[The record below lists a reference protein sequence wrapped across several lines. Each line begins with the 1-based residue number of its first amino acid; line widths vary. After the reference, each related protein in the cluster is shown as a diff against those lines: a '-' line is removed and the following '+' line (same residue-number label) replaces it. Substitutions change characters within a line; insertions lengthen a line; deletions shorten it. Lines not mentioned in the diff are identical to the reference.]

1 MNFPETIFLEEKV
14 KLPQKVGGTKFKTKP
29 GDGRRKMSS
38 PCDGGRDED
47 QGLQSSEQ
55 HFLGGENYQWPNSWK
70 THLFKNF
77 LNLAQILSRAGRDGP
92 GSHTDRA
99 RHSCSGWSSSSLS
112 LQYID
117 CHYRH
122 HWSASSSSLVVII
135 VIINRHH
142 PHVVLR
148 TQLHGCKKSQ
158 FIMLIKN
165 LSFSSTP
172 PHLHGSFPC
181 RLT

>member
-1 MNFPETIFLEEKV
+1 MWNARWQSVWGTKWCWILRYLVNFPETIFLEEKV

-117 CHYRH
+117 CLKFGVAQ
-122 HWSASSSSLVVII
+122 SARSGKRGSSIAKTQNHI
-135 VIINRHH
+135 A
-142 PHVVLR
+142 VLSR
-148 TQLHGCKKSQ
+148 KCICCGLRA
-158 FIMLIKN
+158 
-165 LSFSSTP
+165 FS
-172 PHLHGSFPC
+172 H
-181 RLT
+181 R